1 MANEQKH
8 FIKSFQI
15 KNFRGIIDSGKIEF
29 ITNERP
35 QPPQWVFLTGENGFG
50 KTSVLQALAAGLYGI
65 ENVNALT
72 YEEKKQAQISI
83 VLPIRAKAYIGNS
96 GQNFDQLIAY
106 GANRLKR
113 DSKSDNLPTD
123 SLFNK
128 PTVFLSIDDI
138 LTQFMLQLHDQKD
151 GKKYK
156 KAFKTLQGI
165 FCKII
170 PDLERI
176 EISDDVIKNI
186 LYKEKFA
193 EKALMYDYLSTGFRS
208 WITLIGDI
216 LKRYYKT
223 NQKVFNT
230 SKLKLIILIDEF
242 DLHLH
247 PKWQRKLPSLL
258 SGIFKNVQFI
268 VSTHSPIPLL
278 GAPENSAFLKV
289 TRNEKEGIK
298 IENLDY
304 IEVRNLT
311 PNTILTSPIFDFVE
325 MTPESHKPYE
335 RLKTGDYSEEEYFDL
350 LEEQMRRTLSQ
361 KNL

>member
-29 ITNERP
+29 ITDERH

-50 KTSVLQALAAGLYGI
+50 KTSVLQALAAGLYGKNNI
-65 ENVNALT
+65 NVLNPEERENADITVILEDGRR
-72 YEEKKQAQISI
+72 YEGYPK
-83 VLPIRAKAYIGNS
+83 R
-96 GQNFDQLIAY
+96 NFVDLVAY
-106 GANRLKR
+106 GANRLDK
-113 DSKSDNLPTD
+113 DKESNNLPTD
-123 SLFNK
+123 SLFK
-128 PTVFLSIDDI
+128 KTIFLSIDDI
-138 LTQFMLQLHDQKD
+138 LIQFMLQFDDKIN
-151 GKKYK
+151 GKKYQ
-156 KAFKTLQGI
+156 KAFAKLQDI

-170 PDLERI
+170 PDLEKI
-176 EISDDVIKNI
+176 ELSKDIIKNV

-193 EKALMYDYLSTGFRS
+193 EKALTYDYLSTGFRS
-208 WITLIGDI
+208 WITVIGDI
-216 LKRYYKT
+216 LKRCYRL
-223 NQKVFNT
+223 NQKKFNT
-230 SKLKLIILIDEF
+230 EKIRLIVLIDEF

-258 SGIFKNVQFI
+258 SEIFPNAQFI
-268 VSTHSPIPLL
+268 ASTHSPIPLL

-289 TRNEKEGIK
+289 TRNAEEGIK

-350 LEEQMRRTLSQ
+350 LEEQMRRTLSP
-361 KNL
+361 KKI